1 MRLTCRP
8 VRASVKR
15 VGRLG
20 SGCAT
25 SGGRPV
31 TVDEPRPRTAGRP
44 ATQRDVAEL
53 AGVSV
58 ATVSYVAS
66 GRRDRRSAA
75 TPEVTARV
83 RAAMEQLHYRPQR
96 AGRVLQRRRTDLV
109 AIAAYTPYNPWG
121 LALMNQV
128 EEVAE
133 ARGLGV
139 VTLRYGHSV
148 SRTDRAEHLLAD
160 GIADAAVVLA
170 RPDFGADR
178 LDRVAASGVP
188 VLAIGAEGIERSPDA
203 AWAALVQDQYPALE
217 AGLDHLLRTGSRR
230 VAYLTEG
237 DADSPRTRSF
247 RRAADALGLDPAR
260 VELAFSG
267 TSTSLTSLETYQA
280 VRALLDRPDAER
292 PDALMVSSDRG
303 AIATLWTAID
313 LGLRVPEDL
322 RIIGAGNTPDG
333 TAVSPPLS
341 TIGCD
346 AVAYRP
352 AVEHLLARIDDPIL
366 PPERISVPW
375 RLILRGTT

>member
-1 MRLTCRP
+1 M
-8 VRASVKR
+8 
-15 VGRLG
+15 
-20 SGCAT
+20 
-25 SGGRPV
+25 